1 MSNSVLKVLAI
12 ALLSALV
19 SSSVHECLLGVRIH
33 PFKYVGATESVEL
46 KLDFKSNC
54 MDFTSRNFF
63 ILPYNRDFSLSGSVH
78 PYKVALDIF
87 GRGYELTFS
96 NQAGQGSNIL
106 YGKVKVLPSK
116 QADKISTLKGNSIL
130 LRTSSTNT
138 FTKDEVNSLYYKK
151 NPCLCKLSKSKKTMF
166 CQI

>member
-1 MSNSVLKVLAI
+1 MKNCVVKLFGI
-12 ALLSALV
+12 ALLSAIV
-19 SSSVHECLLGVRIH
+19 TSSIHECLLGVRIY
-33 PFKYVGATESVEL
+33 PFKYVAATESVEL

-87 GRGYELTFS
+87 GRGYEFTFS
-96 NQAGQGSNIL
+96 NQVSQGSNIL
-106 YGKVKVLPSK
+106 YSKVKVLPSK
-116 QADKISTLKGNSIL
+116 QGDKIPTLKGNSII

-138 FTKDEVNSLYYKK
+138 FSKDEVNTLYYKK